1 MTVQF
6 LFYLV
11 YVFLFQFLIFNLR
24 SPDEYYMSK
33 NVFVSQQHL

>member
-24 SPDEYYMSK
+24 SPDEYNMSK
-33 NVFVSQQHL
+33 YVFVSRQH